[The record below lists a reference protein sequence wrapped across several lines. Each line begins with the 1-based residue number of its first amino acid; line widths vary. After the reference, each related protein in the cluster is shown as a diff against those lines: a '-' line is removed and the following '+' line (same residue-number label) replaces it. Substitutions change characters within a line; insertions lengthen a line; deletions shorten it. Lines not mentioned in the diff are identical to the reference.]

1 MVRLAQIGAVAP
13 SQSDQRTSQAE
24 VAAANVEA
32 MRKAADAA
40 QKKVDEQRA
49 RVASAQRKAEQAS
62 QNDPKQIASRQA
74 QVKLREAAVAAA
86 QAQVRQAE
94 LNLSYVHVV
103 APVDGIVGKK
113 SVQIGD
119 RVQPGQALVAVTRTD
134 NVWVTANYRETQLEK
149 IHPRQKVIVHV
160 DALDLDFS
168 GEVDRMPGASGARYS
183 LLPPENAT
191 GNYVKVVQRLP
202 VRVHLDGNQK
212 GFERLR
218 PGMSVEPN
226 VTLD

>member
-212 GFERLR
+212 GFERL
-218 PGMSVEPN
+218 
-226 VTLD
+226 